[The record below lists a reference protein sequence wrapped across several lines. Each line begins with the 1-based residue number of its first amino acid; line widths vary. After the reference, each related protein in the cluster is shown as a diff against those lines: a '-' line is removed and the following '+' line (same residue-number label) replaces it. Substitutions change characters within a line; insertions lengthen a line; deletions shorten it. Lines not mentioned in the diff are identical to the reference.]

1 MARRMTDFP
10 FDIVGFDLDGTLL
23 NTAVDIT
30 AAINFALAQAERPAL
45 TLAAV
50 RPMIG
55 GGSKALLMQAL
66 NETGGCAPDEAKR
79 LYKVLLAYYEAN
91 IAVETCPFPGMVTAL
106 DDLADM
112 GVKLAVVTNKF
123 ESLAVRLLTELGLID
138 RFVTVI
144 GGDTMGPG
152 RAKPAADPII
162 EMIARCGG
170 GRAAFVG
177 DSVYDTGAAR
187 AAGIPSVACA
197 FGFLTGPVEDL
208 SADAVIAGYSEL
220 IPTLWGLCATS
231 PINAAP
237 V

>member
-1 MARRMTDFP
+1 MTKHP

-23 NTAVDIT
+23 DTAADIT
-30 AAINFALAQAERPAL
+30 AAINFALAQAERPPL

-55 GGSKALLMQAL
+55 GGSKALMMQAL
-66 NETGGCAPDEAKR
+66 AESGGCDPAESKR
-79 LYKVLLAYYEAN
+79 LYKLLLGHYDGN
-91 IAVETCPFPGMVTAL
+91 IAVHTQPFPGMIDAL
-106 DDLADM
+106 DELAAM
-112 GVKLAVVTNKF
+112 SVKLAVVTNKF
-123 ESLAVRLLTELGLID
+123 ESLAIRLLTELGLID

-152 RAKPAADPII
+152 RAKPAADPIV

-187 AAGIPSVACA
+187 AAGIPSIACA

-208 SADAVIAGYSEL
+208 RADAVIEGYFEL
-220 IPTLWGLCATS
+220 IPALKRL
-231 PINAAP
+231 AAI
-237 V
+237 